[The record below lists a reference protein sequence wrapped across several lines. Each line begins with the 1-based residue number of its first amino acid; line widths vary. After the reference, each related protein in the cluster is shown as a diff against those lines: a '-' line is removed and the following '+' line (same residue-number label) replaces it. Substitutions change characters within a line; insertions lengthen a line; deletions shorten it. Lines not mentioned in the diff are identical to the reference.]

1 VCLCV
6 CAFVLLILCF
16 GEMQMYDIFPLPQP
30 RFRLESL
37 FSATMPPEALE
48 IICSPV
54 CLCLSVTVG
63 VGVFVLSLSVS
74 VSVILRCD
82 CLFSLVAFCLLSL
95 LCLVAALSLSLSVS
109 FSLYVCMGVVFFS
122 GSLPCPCEP
131 CCN

>member
-1 VCLCV
+1 VHLCTWLHLFLGLMFLFVRVSLSVCLCV

-37 FSATMPPEALE
+37 FSATMPPEALD

-63 VGVFVLSLSVS
+63 VGVFVLSL
-74 VSVILRCD
+74 C
-82 CLFSLVAFCLLSL
+82 
-95 LCLVAALSLSLSVS
+95 
-109 FSLYVCMGVVFFS
+109 
-122 GSLPCPCEP
+122 
-131 CCN
+131 